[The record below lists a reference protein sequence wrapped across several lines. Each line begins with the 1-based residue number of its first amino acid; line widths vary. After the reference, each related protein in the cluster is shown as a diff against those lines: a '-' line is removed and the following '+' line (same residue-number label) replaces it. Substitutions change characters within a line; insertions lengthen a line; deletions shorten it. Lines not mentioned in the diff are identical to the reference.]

1 MSGDGIFL
9 NIDFK
14 EFNNDEFDASVV
26 KTNIKDLANM
36 KNFYKNPFGVK
47 DLLVHE
53 DLLFVSYSNEIRKDC
68 FNTSIIFAKIN
79 NKF

>member
-26 KTNIKDLANM
+26 KTNIKDLI
-36 KNFYKNPFGVK
+36 KYENFIKNP
-47 DLLVHE
+47 LLE
-53 DLLFVSYSNEIRKDC
+53 
-68 FNTSIIFAKIN
+68 
-79 NKF
+79 